1 MTELQTSVPNKQY
14 DLVSVLYHALQ
25 GAETTE
31 RYCADAENESD
42 QELADIFRNAQ
53 QTYMQIAEQTQQL
66 LKQRL
71 Q

>member
-31 RYCADAENESD
+31 RYCSDAENESD

-53 QTYMQIAEQTQQL
+53 QTYMQIAEQAQQL